1 MVMTTDSNGKQHIV
15 DTFYV
20 DKVRGIMPIDKARKK
35 AKLMKNVYPNKTYFV
50 VEVLH
55 RTTNVY

>member
-1 MVMTTDSNGKQHIV
+1 
-15 DTFYV
+15 
-20 DKVRGIMPIDKARKK
+20 MPIDKARKK